1 MLSFLVLVIVLVV
14 FLSCLVQFERKA
26 FCFQLIYFGRVYLL
40 AWFGIAGGEF
50 HSPRL
55 PLGVLGLAGFR
66 KSVCVQH
73 KFGFSDTINLC
84 VLVFK
89 FIIANACNN

>member
-1 MLSFLVLVIVLVV
+1 MLVV
-14 FLSCLVQFERKA
+14 FLPCLVQFERKA
-26 FCFQLIYFGRVYLL
+26 FCFQLIYSGRVYFL

-50 HSPRL
+50 HSPRP

-73 KFGFSDTINLC
+73 KFGFSDAINLC